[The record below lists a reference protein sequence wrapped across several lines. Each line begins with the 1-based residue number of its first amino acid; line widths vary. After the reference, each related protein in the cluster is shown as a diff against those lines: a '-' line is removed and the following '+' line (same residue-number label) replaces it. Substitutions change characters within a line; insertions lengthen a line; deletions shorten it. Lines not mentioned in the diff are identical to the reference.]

1 MKNGKS
7 FNRVMILFVVG
18 FAIGKINSRSL
29 NSIKAKDSQG
39 PSTQQYANRLVE
51 FFDKDLD
58 LAVTEYCE
66 YLEMGFN
73 PSDAFDIAKAKANL

>member
-29 NSIKAKDSQG
+29 NSIKVKDFEG
-39 PSTQQYANRLVE
+39 PSIQQYSNRLVE

-58 LAVTEYCE
+58 LAINEYCE

-73 PSDAFDIAKAKANL
+73 PCDAFDIAKAKAKM